1 MSAVHLSVTAPHRHQ
16 RHRPR
21 AAVTVRTL
29 ATGSVLVSVEGEL
42 DAHNAGELTDTAQR
56 AAETATS
63 LVIDLSRT
71 SFVGAELFHALTA
84 IDRTASGH
92 HTGWV
97 LIPGT
102 AASRVLRVCA
112 GHRSG
117 D

>member
-1 MSAVHLSVTAPHRHQ
+1 MPAVHVNVTAPHRHQ

-42 DAHNAGELTDTAQR
+42 DAHNAGELTDTARR
-56 AAETATS
+56 ATETAAS

-71 SFVGAELFHALTA
+71 SFVGTELFHALSA
-84 IDRTASGH
+84 IDRSAAGH
-92 HTGWV
+92 HTSWV

-102 AASRVLRVCA
+102 AASRVLRLCA
-112 GHRSG
+112 GHRAG